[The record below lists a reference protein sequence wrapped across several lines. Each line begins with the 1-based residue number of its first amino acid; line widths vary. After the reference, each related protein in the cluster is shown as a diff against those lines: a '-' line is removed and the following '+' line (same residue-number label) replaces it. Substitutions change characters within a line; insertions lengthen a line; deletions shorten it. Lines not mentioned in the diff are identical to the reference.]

1 MPYQV
6 FYFGCM
12 IPSQRLP
19 DSLAAKYFACMI
31 PWQAVQKARDL
42 YFQASDC
49 RLIIFSQP
57 VGNDKCRNFD
67 IALNVH

>member
-1 MPYQV
+1 MPCQV
-6 FYFGCM
+6 FDFGCM

-49 RLIIFSQP
+49 RLIIFS
-57 VGNDKCRNFD
+57 
-67 IALNVH
+67 